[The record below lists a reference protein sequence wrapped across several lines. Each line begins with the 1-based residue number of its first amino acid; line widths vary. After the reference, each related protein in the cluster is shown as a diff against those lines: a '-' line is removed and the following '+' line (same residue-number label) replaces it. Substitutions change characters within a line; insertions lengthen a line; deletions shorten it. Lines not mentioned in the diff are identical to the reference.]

1 MTATVCTYGD
11 TIHTFVQRNGY
22 KGFFMPGFVAHP
34 YKDPLNQVLPG
45 VSYNY
50 VDHVVGNQ
58 PVKSFN
64 FVVDIFQLNYFV
76 FL

>member
-1 MTATVCTYGD
+1 
-11 TIHTFVQRNGY
+11 
-22 KGFFMPGFVAHP
+22 MPGFVAHP

-64 FVVDIFQLNYFV
+64 FVVDIF
-76 FL
+76 